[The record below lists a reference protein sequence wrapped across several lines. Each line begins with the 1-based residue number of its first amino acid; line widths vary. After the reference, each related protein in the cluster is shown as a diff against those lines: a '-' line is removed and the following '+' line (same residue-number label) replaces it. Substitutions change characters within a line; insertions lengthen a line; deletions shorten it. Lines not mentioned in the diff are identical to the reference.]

1 MVLLVWI
8 ILYCAMVISPMV
20 TTFGRYLP
28 PEPKLALWFFLL
40 GQGPVEQSSTNKPLA
55 MRVVE
60 DALAYSKKPPVI

>member
-1 MVLLVWI
+1 MTNQDLSIRNDARVFL
-8 ILYCAMVISPMV
+8 
-20 TTFGRYLP
+20 
-28 PEPKLALWFFLL
+28 LL